1 MLCASHPSW
10 PDHRQCRYEQSGR
23 RFPLPKAHAPQFQ
36 TDALPRI
43 ARATGQANRVKPSV
57 ARLPANRWGCRL
69 MRRSIMHMLHLLRHA
84 KSSWKEKVEDRERR
98 LNRRGRE
105 SARRVGRHLPAAV
118 GALDLVLCSS
128 AVRTRETMDL
138 ILAEF
143 SARPRSLLEDDV
155 NVLLI
160 GHNPELHELATTL
173 ADSSSPRFS
182 TLASGKF
189 PTAARAS
196 FQVSDP
202 WSALGRSR
210 YEIVD
215 YVTADS
221 LRNDKG

>member
-1 MLCASHPSW
+1 
-10 PDHRQCRYEQSGR
+10 
-23 RFPLPKAHAPQFQ
+23 
-36 TDALPRI
+36 
-43 ARATGQANRVKPSV
+43 
-57 ARLPANRWGCRL
+57 
-69 MRRSIMHMLHLLRHA
+69 MHMLHLLRHA

-128 AVRTRETMDL
+128 ALRTRETMDL

-143 SARPRSLLEDDV
+143 SVRPRSLIDDELYAASQEKLMNRLRRLAEDDV

-160 GHNPELHELATTL
+160 GHNPGVHELATSL
-173 ADSSSPRFS
+173 ADTNSPCFGM
-182 TLASGKF
+182 LASGKF

-196 FQVSDP
+196 FRVSDP

-221 LRNDKG
+221 LRSDKG

>member
-1 MLCASHPSW
+1 
-10 PDHRQCRYEQSGR
+10 
-23 RFPLPKAHAPQFQ
+23 
-36 TDALPRI
+36 
-43 ARATGQANRVKPSV
+43 
-57 ARLPANRWGCRL
+57 
-69 MRRSIMHMLHLLRHA
+69 MHMLHLLRHA

-143 SARPRSLLEDDV
+143 SMRPRNLIEDELYAASREKLMNRLRRLAEDDV

-173 ADSSSPRFS
+173 ADTSSPRFS